1 MWWLAVGCALA
12 SAATT
17 ALSTATQHHS
27 AGAAPP
33 GTGAVA
39 LMRFLVR
46 RPAWLLALALGPV
59 GFTLHL
65 VALHHAPIA
74 LVQPLAITG
83 IVFAVPIR
91 AAWSR
96 SWPSVTELRAVV
108 VTAAAL
114 VVLLLASDPRP
125 GERPVDATTLLAAV
139 VGCAAAAGVVL
150 LVAGGLRRPT
160 GRAFLL
166 GGAAGVL
173 FGLMAVLMEAS
184 ASYVEMHGVRALA
197 LTWLPCAL
205 VAAGLGGITI
215 NQVAYRAARLSASMP
230 VLNVVNCLLA
240 LGFGYLVLHETPR
253 DPVVAVVATVA
264 AAAAL
269 AWALWELARFEQPA
283 EPIEE
288 PVAQRT

>member
-1 MWWLAVGCALA
+1 MLGLAVGCALA

-27 AGAAPP
+27 AGEAPP
-33 GTGAVA
+33 GTSALG

-65 VALHHAPIA
+65 VALHHGPIA

-96 SWPSVTELRAVV
+96 TWPSVTELRAVV
-108 VTAAAL
+108 VTAVVLA
-114 VVLLLASDPRP
+114 VLLLASDPGP
-125 GERPVDATTLLAAV
+125 GERPVDTTTLLLAV
-139 VGCAAAAGVVL
+139 AGCAAVAGVVL
-150 LVAGGLRRPT
+150 LVAGGLRAPT
-160 GRAFLL
+160 GKAFLL
-166 GGAAGVL
+166 GSSAGML

-184 ASYVEMHGVRALA
+184 ASYVEGHGVLALA
-197 LTWLPCAL
+197 ATWLPYAL
-205 VAAGLGGITI
+205 VASGLSGITI
-215 NQVAYRAARLSASMP
+215 NQVAYRTARLSASMP

-240 LGFGYLVLHETPR
+240 LGFGYLVFHETPR
-253 DPVVAVVATVA
+253 SPEVAAVATVA
-264 AAAAL
+264 SVAAL
-269 AWALWELARFEQPA
+269 AWALWQLARYEDELATELVPS
-283 EPIEE
+283 
-288 PVAQRT
+288 TT